1 MKYVTI
7 INDQKFE
14 VEINNDGKVF
24 VNGEE
29 RTVDFLALDE
39 NLYSIVANDESY
51 EIVVEENDGETQV
64 LMRGHLY
71 NGKVL
76 DERALLMASRSG
88 GLGDD
93 SGEISI
99 RAPMPG
105 LVVAVS
111 VEEGQEVEKGQTVII
126 LESMKMQ
133 NELKAPREGTVHRIS
148 VSEGESV
155 EQKKVL
161 VTLV

>member
-14 VEINNDGKVF
+14 VEITNAGKVF
-24 VNGEE
+24 INGNE
-29 RTVDFLALDE
+29 RAVDFLALDE
-39 NLYSIVANDESY
+39 HLYSIVANDESY
-51 EIVVEENDGETQV
+51 EIVVEESDGEIQV

-71 NGKVL
+71 NGKVF

-88 GLGDD
+88 GFDD
-93 SGEISI
+93 NSGEISI

-105 LVVAVS
+105 LVVAVP
-111 VEEGQEVEKGQTVII
+111 VEEGQEVTKGQTVVI

-148 VSEGESV
+148 VSAGDSV

-161 VTLV
+161 ITIV